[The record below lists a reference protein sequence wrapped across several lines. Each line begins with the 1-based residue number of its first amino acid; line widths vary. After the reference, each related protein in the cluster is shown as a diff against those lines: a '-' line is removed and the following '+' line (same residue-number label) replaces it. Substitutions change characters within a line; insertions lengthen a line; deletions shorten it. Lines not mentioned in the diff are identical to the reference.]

1 MTRAPAAA
9 AAATSATSAVTRKL
23 RAVSFNVD
31 GLDDLELQARTFE
44 VCSILAAPTAGLSS
58 APDIIMLQEVVPS
71 TLSVFRQ
78 RLGNAGYDCISDR
91 ADAAPGFR
99 APYFTTIFVYR

>member
-1 MTRAPAAA
+1 MEKFLTRAPAAA

-58 APDIIMLQEVVPS
+58 APDIIMLQELEHVRPDGTHTPMPLITRGS
-71 TLSVFRQ
+71 NR
-78 RLGNAGYDCISDR
+78 N
-91 ADAAPGFR
+91 
-99 APYFTTIFVYR
+99 